1 MIFLRDFFYFL
12 KEFVWDRYCSFHMIS
27 ILTELYHLG
36 RLVHQNISNAI
47 CGRKKGIAVYEHR
60 AADCTGD
67 RSTFPFR
74 HE

>member
-36 RLVHQNISNAI
+36 RSEHRKISNAI
-47 CGRKKGIAVYEHR
+47 YVRKKGIVVYEHII
-60 AADCTGD
+60 ADCTWD
-67 RSTFPFR
+67 RSSSLLR
-74 HE
+74 LE